1 MRECARL
8 GSTERGNHIAQSTTL
23 ILLGSLS
30 VAIAGCAA
38 PVDPDAGPTL
48 AERIAALPEHGEIS
62 DGDTFTC
69 RRIQIT
75 GTRRFERVCA
85 RDSQWED
92 QADRTREAVS
102 RISEADRTD
111 ARKPVFQ
118 YRPPPIRTAPG
129 SNR

>member
-1 MRECARL
+1 MTS
-8 GSTERGNHIAQSTTL
+8 STAFVL
-23 ILLGSLS
+23 ISSLT
-30 VAIAGCAA
+30 VAVCGCAT
-38 PVDPDAGPTL
+38 PVDPNAGPTL

-75 GTRRFERVCA
+75 GTRRFERICA

-102 RISEADRTD
+102 RISEADRTE
-111 ARKPVFQ
+111 AREPVFQ
-118 YRPPPIRTAPG
+118 YRPPPIRTTGP
-129 SNR
+129 NR